1 MRILLIEDD
10 KAMNLNVTT
19 LLKHAGMVV
28 ESALLAKDGLE
39 LLKVYEYDLIILDLM
54 LPDMTGADVLKQIR
68 SYGIATP
75 ILVLSAML
83 LPNKKVECLSAGAD
97 DYLTKPFNA
106 EELVARVNAIV
117 RRSKGHAE
125 PVVRVGKMAI
135 NLDTKIVTVDGNV
148 LPLTGKEYALIEL
161 LALKKG
167 STVSKE
173 QFLNHLYGGMD
184 EPEVK
189 IIDVFFCKIR
199 SKIKELS
206 GGEDY
211 ITTVWGRGY
220 ILQDLTE
227 KTG

>member
-1 MRILLIEDD
+1 MHILLIEDD
-10 KAMNLNVTT
+10 KVMNASITA
-19 LLKHAGMVV
+19 LLKHSGMTV

-54 LPDMTGADVLKQIR
+54 LPDMTGVDALCQIR
-68 SYGIATP
+68 SAGLHTP
-75 ILVLSAML
+75 VLVLSGIL

-97 DYLTKPFNA
+97 DYLTKPFNN
-106 EELVARVNAIV
+106 EELIARVNAIV
-117 RRSKGHAE
+117 RRSKGHAD
-125 PVVRVGKMAI
+125 PVVRVGKMEI
-135 NLDTKIVTVDGNV
+135 NLGTKVVTVAGKV
-148 LPLTGKEYALIEL
+148 LPLTGKEYALMEL

-167 STVSKE
+167 STVSKD
-173 QFLNHLYGGMD
+173 QFLTHLYGGMD

-220 ILQDLTE
+220 ILQDTQN
-227 KTG
+227 

>member
-1 MRILLIEDD
+1 MHILLIEDD
-10 KAMNLNVTT
+10 KAMNQTISA
-19 LLKHAGMVV
+19 LLKHAGMTV

-54 LPDMTGADVLKQIR
+54 LPDMTGVDALRQIR
-68 SYGIATP
+68 SAGLTTP
-75 ILVLSAML
+75 VFVLSGIL

-97 DYLTKPFNA
+97 DYLTKPFHA
-106 EELVARVNAIV
+106 EELIARVNAIV

-125 PVVRVGKMAI
+125 SVVRVGKMEI
-135 NLDTKIVTVDGNV
+135 NLDTKIVTVAGQV
-148 LPLTGKEYALIEL
+148 LPLTGKEYALMEL

-167 STVSKE
+167 STVSKD

-220 ILQDLTE
+220 ILQDNV
-227 KTG
+227 G

>member
-1 MRILLIEDD
+1 VRVLLIEDD
-10 KAMNLNVTT
+10 TLTAKGIES
-19 LLKHAGMVV
+19 LLKKEGVV
-28 ESALLAKDGLE
+28 VDSTSFGQYGLE
-39 LLKVYEYDLIILDLM
+39 VGKIYDYDGIILDLM
-54 LPDMTGADVLKQIR
+54 LPDMTGVDALRQIR
-68 SYGIATP
+68 SAGLTTP
-75 ILVLSAML
+75 VFVLSGIL

-97 DYLTKPFNA
+97 DYLTKPFHA
-106 EELVARVNAIV
+106 EELIARVNAIV

-125 PVVRVGKMAI
+125 SVVRVGKMEI
-135 NLDTKIVTVDGNV
+135 NLDTKIVTVAGQV
-148 LPLTGKEYALIEL
+148 LPLTGKEYALMEL

-167 STVSKE
+167 STVSKD

-220 ILQDLTE
+220 ILQDNV
-227 KTG
+227 G

>member
-10 KAMNLNVTT
+10 KAMNQNIAT
-19 LLKHAGMVV
+19 LLKRAGMVV
-28 ESALLAKDGLE
+28 ESALLAKEGLE
-39 LLKVYEYDLIILDLM
+39 LLTVYEYDLIILDLM
-54 LPDMTGADVLKQIR
+54 LPDMTGADALRQIR
-68 SYGIATP
+68 VRGITTP
-75 ILVLSAML
+75 VLVLSAML

-106 EELVARVNAIV
+106 DELIARVNAIV

-125 PVVRVGKMAI
+125 SVVRVGKMAI
-135 NLDTKIVTVDGNV
+135 DLNTKIVTVDGNV

-220 ILQDLTE
+220 ILQDLKSE
-227 KTG
+227 I